1 MIVHDLRGLV
11 YKFVLKIFRTR
22 LGYWYNEANRSIAT
36 IRSKLIYTVFEAL
49 KDDLIKYY
57 KVNENNNDIIMYQ
70 LSKIKRRHI
79 LVVGDVMLD
88 NYFVGDVKRI
98 SPEAP
103 VPVFRKKTERS
114 VLGGA
119 ANVAANLMAANQQV
133 SMLSIIGN
141 DENGLKLMNHFK
153 EKEIDSSLVN
163 KLQRSTTIKTRFLAD
178 NNQQILRLDVE
189 DTEPINND
197 ECKILLDKLRKHIG
211 QFDLVLISDYL
222 KGLLTQEFCQGVIKL
237 ANKNNVPVVIDVK
250 DPKYGKYYGA
260 TLLKPNLNELRMLTG
275 NSANTEAEIVDASEE
290 LRKRSNCKFVLTT
303 LGAKGMVLVGDG
315 DPYFVKSLARE
326 VYDVSGAGDTTI
338 AYLATCMAN
347 GMPIREAVDI
357 ANYAAGIQVGKVGT
371 SSVYWQEVRN
381 YISNEDHGMFHKIL
395 SPEDVERFRKDNQ
408 NKKIVFTNGCFD
420 ILHIG
425 HKRYLQEAASLG
437 DLLIVGVNSDD
448 SVRRL
453 KGPDRPVN
461 SEQDRAEMLSA
472 LGFVDYVV
480 IFGED
485 TPYELIKKI
494 QPDVL
499 VKGGD
504 YKPEEVV
511 GRDIVEARG
520 GRLELI
526 QFVEG
531 KSTTNIINKIS
542 KS

>member
-1 MIVHDLRGLV
+1 M
-11 YKFVLKIFRTR
+11 YKL
-22 LGYWYNEANRSIAT
+22 N
-36 IRSKLIYTVFEAL
+36 
-49 KDDLIKYY
+49 
-57 KVNENNNDIIMYQ
+57 KVRN
-70 LSKIKRRHI
+70 KHI

-88 NYFVGDVKRI
+88 NYYVGDVRRI

-103 VPVFRKKTERS
+103 VPVFRKKSERS

-119 ANVAANLMAANQQV
+119 ANVAANLVAANQQV
-133 SMLSIIGN
+133 SMMSIIGN
-141 DENGLKLMNHFK
+141 DDNGRRLMAQFSEQGVDAKLV
-153 EKEIDSSLVN
+153 S

-189 DTEPINND
+189 DTDAITKQESESLLKRLQGSIAQYD
-197 ECKILLDKLRKHIG
+197 LILM
-211 QFDLVLISDYL
+211 SDYL
-222 KGLLTQEFCQGVIKL
+222 KGLLTQEFCQGVIKMAK
-237 ANKNNVPVVIDVK
+237 ANGIPVVIDVK

-260 TLLKPNLNELRMLTG
+260 TLLKPNLNELRALTG
-275 NSANTEAEIVDASEE
+275 RKAETKEEIVEAAEE
-290 LRKRSNCKFVLTT
+290 LRKRSNCQYVLAT

-315 DPYFVKSLARE
+315 QLYFVKSLARE
-326 VYDVSGAGDTTI
+326 VFDVSGAGDTTI

-347 GMPIREAVDI
+347 GLPIREAVDI

-371 SSVYWQEVRN
+371 SSVYWQEVRDL
-381 YISNEDHGMFHKIL
+381 ISNEDHGASHKIL
-395 SPEDVERFRKDNQ
+395 TSDDVLTFRKDNA

-420 ILHIG
+420 ILHVG
-425 HKRYLQEAASLG
+425 HKRYLQQAATLG

-453 KGPDRPVN
+453 KGPTRPVN

-472 LGFVDYVV
+472 FGFIDYVV
-480 IFGED
+480 IFDED

-520 GRLELI
+520 GQLELI
-526 QFVEG
+526 SFVEG
-531 KSTTNIINKIS
+531 KSTTNIINKM
-542 KS
+542 KSEK

>member
-1 MIVHDLRGLV
+1 MD
-11 YKFVLKIFRTR
+11 FCQ
-22 LGYWYNEANRSIAT
+22 
-36 IRSKLIYTVFEAL
+36 IRK
-49 KDDLIKYY
+49 K
-57 KVNENNNDIIMYQ
+57 N
-70 LSKIKRRHI
+70 I

-88 NYFVGDVKRI
+88 NYYVGDVRRI

-103 VPVFRKKTERS
+103 VPVFRKHSERS

-119 ANVAANLMAANQQV
+119 ANVAANLVAADQHV
-133 SMLSIIGN
+133 SMMSMIGE
-141 DENGLKLMNHFK
+141 DANGEILMSLFKQKGVSTELITKLN
-153 EKEIDSSLVN
+153 
-163 KLQRSTTIKTRFLAD
+163 RSTTIKTRFLAD
-178 NNQQILRLDVE
+178 NNQQLLRLDVE
-189 DTEPINND
+189 DTSPINKE
-197 ECKILLDKLRKHIG
+197 ECATMLEQLEKVIG
-211 QFDLVLISDYL
+211 QYDLILMSDYL
-222 KGLLTQEFCQGVIKL
+222 KGLMTQEFTQGVIRL
-237 ANKNNVPVVIDVK
+237 AKKQNIPVVIDVK

-260 TLLKPNLNELRMLTG
+260 TLLKPNLNELRVLTG
-275 NSANTEAEIVDASEE
+275 ESAKTDDEIVSAAEE
-290 LRKRSNCKFVLTT
+290 LGKRCDCKYVLTT
-303 LGAKGMVLVGDG
+303 LGARGMVLVGDG
-315 DPYFVKSLARE
+315 EPYFIKSLARE

-347 GMPIREAVDI
+347 GLPVREAMNI

-371 SSVYWQEVRN
+371 SSVSWQEVRDL
-381 YISNEDHGMFHKIL
+381 ISNEDHGAYHKIL
-395 SPEDVERFRKDNQ
+395 TKEDVSRFRKDNQ

-425 HKRYLQEAASLG
+425 HKRYLQQAAALG
-437 DLLIVGVNSDD
+437 DILVIGVNSDD

-453 KGPDRPVN
+453 KGPSRPVN
-461 SEQDRAEMLSA
+461 GEQDRAEMLSA

-480 IFGED
+480 IFDED

-526 QFVEG
+526 QLVEG

-542 KS
+542 HHE